1 MVEQRTLRARMRFS
15 EMDSMMPNQLDFVP
29 RERRN
34 QVSRLIV
41 AFVAT
46 MLLVF
51 VAAYM
56 PLFSHMDIY
65 APLLAILLVAL
76 LCLYTVYK
84 NQVNLDLV
92 MSTEYQNMLFAE
104 AASLGSSFCMFVRRD
119 GTIVHASNGLSKIF
133 PQFNYSESQALEGI
147 FEQGVIRKIDRER
160 VMGAI
165 RSGSTD
171 HLIFPI
177 LDRYQE
183 RKDYILTIEPLP
195 RPSGFSVVR
204 GREYLGQRAGSQM
217 LPDMLRSTTVDK
229 LDHMLSSTA
238 VALYTTDAYGRF
250 EYVNPA
256 FELMFDYEPGQ
267 IIESKL
273 SLHHLVFSMGEQ
285 VVTEESTLHDYAGEA
300 TLIQRNGSRIK
311 LNITQIAMRDSMGK
325 VVGAT
330 GTILPVT
337 LL

>member
-1 MVEQRTLRARMRFS
+1 MRFS
-15 EMDSMMPNQLDFVP
+15 EIDSMTPNQLDFVP

-34 QVSRLIV
+34 QVSKLIV

-51 VAAYM
+51 VSAYM
-56 PLFSHMDIY
+56 PIFSHMDIY

-76 LCLYTVYK
+76 LCLYTVYR

-92 MSTEYQNMLFAE
+92 MATEYQNMLFSE
-104 AASLGSSFCMFVRRD
+104 AASLGSTFCMFVKRD
-119 GTIVHASNGLSKIF
+119 GTIVHANDGLTNVF
-133 PQFNYSESQALEGI
+133 PAFNYGEARALEGI
-147 FEQGVIRKIDRER
+147 FEQGVIRKVDRER
-160 VMGAI
+160 IMGAI
-165 RSGSTD
+165 RSGTAD

-177 LDRYQE
+177 LDRYQDK
-183 RKDYILTIEPLP
+183 KDYILTVEPLT
-195 RPSGFSVVR
+195 RPAGFSVVR
-204 GREYLGQRAGSQM
+204 GREYLGQRAGTQK

-229 LDHMLSSTA
+229 LDYMLSTTS

-256 FELMFDYEPGQ
+256 FELMFDYEPGS
-267 IIESKL
+267 IIDSKL

-285 VVTEESTLHDYAGEA
+285 VVTEESTLHDYSGEA
-300 TLIQRNGSRIK
+300 TLIQRNGARLK
-311 LNITQIAMRDSMGK
+311 LNLTQSVMRDANGK
-325 VVGAT
+325 PVSAT

>member
-1 MVEQRTLRARMRFS
+1 
-15 EMDSMMPNQLDFVP
+15 
-29 RERRN
+29 
-34 QVSRLIV
+34 
-41 AFVAT
+41 
-46 MLLVF
+46 
-51 VAAYM
+51 
-56 PLFSHMDIY
+56 
-65 APLLAILLVAL
+65 
-76 LCLYTVYK
+76 
-84 NQVNLDLV
+84 
-92 MSTEYQNMLFAE
+92 
-104 AASLGSSFCMFVRRD
+104 
-119 GTIVHASNGLSKIF
+119 
-133 PQFNYSESQALEGI
+133 
-147 FEQGVIRKIDRER
+147 
-160 VMGAI
+160 
-165 RSGSTD
+165 
-171 HLIFPI
+171 
-177 LDRYQE
+177 
-183 RKDYILTIEPLP
+183 
-195 RPSGFSVVR
+195 
-204 GREYLGQRAGSQM
+204 M